1 MLLKSTMLLKTHR
14 ALAPFY
20 GTSSAFQNA
29 KQLSTY
35 AEIARQRRSLQ
46 GRVAVLTAST
56 DGIGFAMAQRLALD
70 GAHVVISSRTQE
82 NVDAALDKLKSQGFS
97 ASGIVCHAG
106 VKEDRDKLIAKAVD
120 EFGGFD
126 ILVSNVAVN
135 PGGGGRLMTCNE
147 DVWDKI
153 FSINLKSSFFLA
165 KEALPY
171 MEKKGKASIIFTSS
185 IVGFVPNYAVEFLGA
200 YAISKA
206 ALLALSKLMAMELGP
221 KGIRVN
227 CIAPGLIETRFGAA
241 AVKDERAQKIIKGL
255 CPLERTG
262 TSEEMAGLASF
273 LASDD
278 SSYITGANIVA
289 AGGLHS
295 SL

>member
-1 MLLKSTMLLKTHR
+1 MLLKTTVLLSHR
-14 ALAPFY
+14 ALAPFC
-20 GTSSAFQNA
+20 GTSSTLQCA

-56 DGIGFAMAQRLALD
+56 EGIGFAMAQRMALD
-70 GAHVVISSRTQE
+70 GAHVVISSRNQE
-82 NVDAALDKLKSQGFS
+82 NVDAALEKLKSQGFS
-97 ASGIVCHAG
+97 ASGMVCHAG
-106 VKEDRDKLIAKAVD
+106 VKEDREKLIAKTVAD
-120 EFGGFD
+120 FGGFD

-135 PGGGGRLMTCNE
+135 PGGGGRLMKCTE

-153 FSINLKSSFFLA
+153 FSVNFKSCFFLA

-171 MEKKGKASIIFTSS
+171 MEKRGKASIIFNSS
-185 IVGFVPNYAVEFLGA
+185 IVGFIPNYAIEFMGA
-200 YAISKA
+200 YALSKT
-206 ALLALSKLMAMELGP
+206 ALLALTKLMAIELGP
-221 KGIRVN
+221 RGIRVN
-227 CIAPGLIETRFGAA
+227 CIAPGLVDTRFGSAIA
-241 AVKDERAQKIIKGL
+241 SDERAQQVIQRN
-255 CPLERTG
+255 CPLQRNG
-262 TSEEMAGLASF
+262 TPEEMAGLASF

-278 SSYITGANIVA
+278 SSYITGSNIVA